1 MKDEGSTEI
10 ACRLAC
16 ALFILLP
23 SSFILIQG
31 GCTILGVAAAK
42 LAPDPVIPPQYELAK
57 EPTLVLVENFHNPAS
72 LRMQA
77 DSLNRA
83 LCDDL
88 LANDAAP
95 LVDSEDAA
103 ALRRK
108 DVEAYRK
115 MPLDAI
121 GKAVGATQVI
131 YVDLESF
138 EVTHALASELYSGT
152 ALARVRVV
160 GDNGDVLWPSD
171 SAGGYPISVKVNPR
185 HTAQGVAEDA
195 VRQQLTSDLSMKIGR
210 LFHKWTSSST
220 DGAAEQF

>member
-1 MKDEGSTEI
+1 MNEGRRRKFSAALLI
-10 ACRLAC
+10 LA
-16 ALFILLP
+16 ILPCLVV
-23 SSFILIQG
+23 LVA

-57 EPTLVLVENFHNPAS
+57 EPTLVLVENYHNPAS
-72 LRMQA
+72 LRIQA
-77 DSLNRA
+77 DSVNRA

-95 LVDSEDAA
+95 LVDTEDAA

-121 GKAVGATQVI
+121 GRAVGASQVI

-195 VRQQLTSDLSMKIGR
+195 VRAQLTADLSMKIGR